1 MTKIQP
7 FTLRQLEAF
16 SVLADALSFKGAAEQ
31 LHLSASAVSQLVA
44 ELESIVGFRLFER
57 STRKVALSSAG
68 QAFLPAVQSM
78 LRQRQQVSSTA
89 QDVQNQSVG
98 IVRIAAPQVLAAMV
112 LPHLMKAYQEIQPRV
127 VLRLQD
133 SSVENLVELVARSEV
148 DVGICPDRPVDAR
161 VKSHNLFPSPWV
173 AWCAKD
179 HPLAVKKR
187 VQWGDLASYA
197 IAVAGR
203 DHETQVAR
211 MMAHLPV
218 SERIEPTQVLD
229 NISTALGLAASGMAI
244 NLSPAYVGG
253 LAIPMGLVMRKI
265 ENPTVTRQ
273 VCLFTPAQKQISP
286 AAQGFMDYLIGGLG
300 KTASP
305 ACIT

>member
-16 SVLADALSFKGAAEQ
+16 AMLADCLSFKGAAEQ
-31 LHLSASAVSQLVA
+31 LHLTASAVSQLVA

-57 STRKVALSSAG
+57 STRKVAISSAG
-68 QAFLPAVQSM
+68 LAFLPAVQSM
-78 LRQRQQVSSTA
+78 LRQRQQVSVTA

-98 IVRIAAPQVLAAMV
+98 IVRIAAPQVIAAMV
-112 LPHLMKAYQEIQPRV
+112 LPPLMAKYQAIQPRV
-127 VLRLQD
+127 VLRLSD
-133 SSVENLVELVARSEV
+133 CSVENLVGAVAHAEV
-148 DVGICPDRPVDAR
+148 DLAIGPDRPQDAR
-161 VKSHNLFPSPWV
+161 VHSQMLFPSPWV
-173 AWCAKD
+173 VWCAPN
-179 HPLAVKKR
+179 HPLAAKKR
-187 VQWGDLASYA
+187 IEWRDLSSHA

-211 MMAHLPV
+211 MMANLPS

-229 NISTALGLAASGMAI
+229 NISTALGLAAAGMSV

-265 ENPTVTRQ
+265 QNPTVTRQ
-273 VCLFTPAQKQISP
+273 VCLYTPAQRQLSP
-286 AAQGFMDYLIGGLG
+286 ASQGFMGFLLHQ
-300 KTASP
+300 KSA
-305 ACIT
+305 